1 MERKLAVI
9 LAADV
14 VGYSAH
20 MERDEAGTFARV
32 RAVGTEV
39 FEPEIERH
47 RGRIF
52 KVMGDGILA
61 EFGSVVDAV
70 ECAVALQHALAQR
83 NADLPETEH
92 IRVRIGINLGEVI
105 VEGDDRYGEG
115 VNIATRLEQLAEPGG
130 IWVSGKVAKEVEKK
144 LAFGFEPMGERRVK
158 NIIEPVPV
166 YRVKR
171 DGALARRM
179 MPGAWR
185 PAWLRTAVI
194 ALVAL
199 LVGGAAWFMFANRE
213 SHNADVPA
221 VVEGKPSLAVLPFT
235 NLSDDKAQGY
245 VAEGMADDL
254 TTELS
259 RVPGLFVV
267 SHNAVLAYKERAVPL
282 AQIGKE
288 LGVRYLVEGSTRRAG
303 DELRMNA
310 QLIDTQTGGNIWA
323 ERFNGKWAD
332 IFSLQD
338 RIVGQIASALR
349 LRLAANQLDMAGG
362 TKNVLAYDHY
372 LRGQTLQKSAD
383 PADWAKAVANFE
395 QAVALDP
402 EFGQAAAKLAWM
414 YYSARSVKSKQS
426 ALQVNGDEAESRGAA
441 FFAKAAEHPSATY
454 YQLLAENLLY
464 QQKTDE
470 AVAAAGRAIALDPSD
485 PWGHEEMGFA
495 LILNGR
501 PEDGRIYLDT
511 ANRLDPGTDAKWR
524 YLIAALAEF
533 SMERYEAAASLLE
546 KIDAS
551 TDAGSFW
558 DFWGIYTGL
567 RLLVATDGYLGRD
580 ATAVKEKLKPF
591 IADADD
597 KEFTIA
603 ITMVEFPFKRAINS
617 ERLVAGLRKAGVSDL
632 GKREPPKPNTRLT
645 GPEVR
650 SLIFGRTIEGQEIAS
665 GDFYRRETAV
675 DGVTKATLGSWSDK
689 GLTTIEDDFICG
701 AFPTSSRTCGQI
713 FRNPEG
719 VPEKRNEYLYIRP
732 ANGFA
737 FSVIN

>member
-32 RAVGTEV
+32 RAVGAEV

-179 MPGAWR
+179 MPAAWR

-194 ALVAL
+194 ALAAL

-259 RVPGLFVV
+259 RVPDLFVV
-267 SHNAVLAYKERAVPL
+267 SHNAVLVYKERAVPL

-441 FFAKAAEHPSATY
+441 FFAKAAKHPSATY

-464 QQKTDE
+464 QQQTDE

-501 PEDGRIYLDT
+501 PEDGRNLPGYRQSARSGDRCEMALPHRRPGGILDG
-511 ANRLDPGTDAKWR
+511 AVRSRRLAAREDRRFDGCQLILGFLGHLHRLAIAGRNRWASGARCDRREGEAE
-524 YLIAALAEF
+524 ALH
-533 SMERYEAAASLLE
+533 RRRRRQ
-546 KIDAS
+546 
-551 TDAGSFW
+551 
-558 DFWGIYTGL
+558 GIYD
-567 RLLVATDGYLGRD
+567 RDHDGGISIQESHQFRAPCRRD
-580 ATAVKEKLKPF
+580 CA
-591 IADADD
+591 
-597 KEFTIA
+597 
-603 ITMVEFPFKRAINS
+603 
-617 ERLVAGLRKAGVSDL
+617 
-632 GKREPPKPNTRLT
+632 
-645 GPEVR
+645 
-650 SLIFGRTIEGQEIAS
+650 
-665 GDFYRRETAV
+665 
-675 DGVTKATLGSWSDK
+675 
-689 GLTTIEDDFICG
+689 
-701 AFPTSSRTCGQI
+701 
-713 FRNPEG
+713 
-719 VPEKRNEYLYIRP
+719 RP
-732 ANGFA
+732 AFRTSANANPRNRIPG
-737 FSVIN
+737 

>member
-1 MERKLAVI
+1 
-9 LAADV
+9 
-14 VGYSAH
+14 
-20 MERDEAGTFARV
+20 
-32 RAVGTEV
+32 
-39 FEPEIERH
+39 
-47 RGRIF
+47 
-52 KVMGDGILA
+52 
-61 EFGSVVDAV
+61 
-70 ECAVALQHALAQR
+70 
-83 NADLPETEH
+83 
-92 IRVRIGINLGEVI
+92 
-105 VEGDDRYGEG
+105 
-115 VNIATRLEQLAEPGG
+115 
-130 IWVSGKVAKEVEKK
+130 
-144 LAFGFEPMGERRVK
+144 
-158 NIIEPVPV
+158 
-166 YRVKR
+166 
-171 DGALARRM
+171 
-179 MPGAWR
+179 
-185 PAWLRTAVI
+185 
-194 ALVAL
+194 
-199 LVGGAAWFMFANRE
+199 
-213 SHNADVPA
+213 
-221 VVEGKPSLAVLPFT
+221 
-235 NLSDDKAQGY
+235 
-245 VAEGMADDL
+245 
-254 TTELS
+254 
-259 RVPGLFVV
+259 
-267 SHNAVLAYKERAVPL
+267 
-282 AQIGKE
+282 
-288 LGVRYLVEGSTRRAG
+288 
-303 DELRMNA
+303 
-310 QLIDTQTGGNIWA
+310 
-323 ERFNGKWAD
+323 
-332 IFSLQD
+332 
-338 RIVGQIASALR
+338 
-349 LRLAANQLDMAGG
+349 MAGG

-603 ITMVEFPFKRAINS
+603 ITMVEFPFKRAIDS